1 MSTNK
6 LCIPSSRSFQNIK
19 DRRES
24 IIEGFQILGLCTYRQ
39 SFLTA
44 FLTFVFGIFEVFTT
58 KTSLPLMSRCSIK
71 ITVNKAEHENKCKI
85 FKKLLALLV
94 VSPTDER
101 ARSSVYSKTVFLTV
115 GLWAKDLLLVRVDE
129 ALHGFREGKRGL
141 GGLVETTLPLF
152 DKAETL

>member
-94 VSPTDER
+94 VSPTDESS
-101 ARSSVYSKTVFLTV
+101 RSSVYSKTVFLTV

-129 ALHGFREGKRGL
+129 ALHGFREGKKGL

>member
-115 GLWAKDLLLVRVDE
+115 GL
-129 ALHGFREGKRGL
+129 
-141 GGLVETTLPLF
+141 
-152 DKAETL
+152 